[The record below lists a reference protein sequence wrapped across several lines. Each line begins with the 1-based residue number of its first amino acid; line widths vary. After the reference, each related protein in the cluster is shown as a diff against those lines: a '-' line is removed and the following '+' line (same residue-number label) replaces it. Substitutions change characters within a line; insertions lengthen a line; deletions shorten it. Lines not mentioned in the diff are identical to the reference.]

1 MSDFCLLCLKIA
13 FFSVPDK
20 KTQWYS
26 KVRSQKTRKRNS
38 DEIPSTQTAKTIERR
53 WSAVGHVASFK
64 RAKKRAS
71 PPKKT
76 FSMSTIP
83 NPEPDYV
90 KISKV
95 EYEQIKNRVSAIE
108 RRISLEL
115 ESVESGIAADDV
127 IDSVQSEYEKTLTQS
142 EHLSPTTDQLAKKFG
157 KDLKIRRSCEQKVFR
172 SPSARKIE
180 RRRSRE
186 LEKAKIARNQSW
198 HVTCNIPRV
207 AAKRELAAGENFE
220 CTPVKTSRKTT
231 RASSFQGNLP
241 MTPLSTQNS
250 ARISRKTS
258 RASPSAFNKAQATP
272 NTPASV
278 ADNAAPGCARADSA
292 ALGWSSADSSAPGWT
307 SAEGFFNHLQP
318 SALDNNR
325 ASLAKLRRQNAG
337 MVMAKAKLFEEQRPV
352 KIGAA
357 RRLDRRLPLE
367 EKRRLK
373 PHVYNTRL
381 SDKENQGFGVD
392 DSQENLKSVPVIK
405 KPLTVKSPKRLCH
418 TPKALNE
425 KMRTPL
431 KANSTLKQIEN
442 F

>member
-1 MSDFCLLCLKIA
+1 
-13 FFSVPDK
+13 
-20 KTQWYS
+20 
-26 KVRSQKTRKRNS
+26 
-38 DEIPSTQTAKTIERR
+38 
-53 WSAVGHVASFK
+53 
-64 RAKKRAS
+64 
-71 PPKKT
+71 
-76 FSMSTIP
+76 MSTIP

-95 EYEQIKNRVSAIE
+95 EYEEIKNRVSAIE

-115 ESVESGIAADDV
+115 ESVESGIVADDV

-198 HVTCNIPRV
+198 HVTSNIPRV
-207 AAKRELAAGENFE
+207 GIKRELAASDNFE
-220 CTPVKTSRKTT
+220 CTPVKMSRRTT
-231 RASSFQGNLP
+231 RSSSFQGNP
-241 MTPLSTQNS
+241 AVTPLTPQNSRSS

-258 RASPSAFNKAQATP
+258 RASPSTFNNAQVTP
-272 NTPASV
+272 KTPTSL
-278 ADNAAPGCARADSA
+278 ADNATLGYTRADTA
-292 ALGWSSADSSAPGWT
+292 TLGWSADSVAPSWT

-318 SALDNNR
+318 SALENNR
-325 ASLAKLRRQNAG
+325 ASLAKLRKQNAG
-337 MVMAKAKLFEEQRPV
+337 MVMAKAKLFEEQKPM
-352 KIGAA
+352 KIGAV
-357 RRLDRRLPLE
+357 RRIERRLPLE
-367 EKRRLK
+367 DKDQRRLK

-381 SDKENQGFGVD
+381 SDKENQVFDVD
-392 DSQENLKSVPVIK
+392 DSQENMKSIPVIK
-405 KPLTVKSPKRLCH
+405 RPLTVKSPKRLCH
-418 TPKALNE
+418 TPKAMNE

-431 KANSTLKQIEN
+431 KATSMMKLIEN